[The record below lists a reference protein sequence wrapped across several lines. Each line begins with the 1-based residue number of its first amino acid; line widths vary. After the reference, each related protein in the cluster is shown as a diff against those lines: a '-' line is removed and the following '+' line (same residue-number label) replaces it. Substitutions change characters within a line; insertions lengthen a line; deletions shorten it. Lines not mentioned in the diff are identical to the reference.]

1 MENSFPQPQ
10 VAPLTRIRPTIEVWG
25 VRLVALLAAVMGVA
39 NLFSA
44 ILPAV
49 HSRMLI
55 IQDIFPME
63 VLHGTRLAAALAGFA
78 LLLLAGSLWRR
89 KHTAWILTVLILAA
103 SILMNLVKGLDY
115 EEALFD
121 AALIVL
127 LLILRP
133 NYHADSDRP
142 SIRQGLIVLACAF
155 AFTLAYG
162 TLGLALLD
170 RHFQIHFSLW
180 GALQQTLIMF
190 TTFNNPSLVPVTGFG
205 RYFVFSIYLVGAAT
219 GSYALLKLISPVLV
233 RQPATPEQ
241 RAHAARIVQAYGKTA
256 LARPALFEDKSYFF
270 SPGGSVIA
278 YAARGRGVIVLG
290 DPIGPPEDLPEAIR
304 AFQYFCTRN
313 DWTPSFVSVLP
324 EGLETYRAAGFDC
337 LCMGREA
344 IVDLAS
350 FSLAG
355 SAYKNV
361 RNAVT
366 KMGRLGYRAVM
377 HMPPLEVELLHELRS
392 ISDEWLT
399 MMHGGEM
406 HFSDGWFNDE
416 YIRNSPVMTIQA
428 ANGEITAF
436 ANLVPE
442 YQKNETSL
450 DLMRRR
456 REVENGTMELL
467 FASLLE
473 WAKAQGY
480 ASFSLGQ
487 APLTGI
493 GEHNDDPRI
502 EQALR
507 RLSEYFKRFIN
518 FRGLHTFKEKFNPRW
533 EPRYMV
539 YPGVPS
545 LPGIATTLLRVH
557 SDGNFLW
564 KFLKR

>member
-1 MENSFPQPQ
+1 MHN
-10 VAPLTRIRPTIEVWG
+10 
-25 VRLVALLAAVMGVA
+25 
-39 NLFSA
+39 
-44 ILPAV
+44 
-49 HSRMLI
+49 RMVI
-55 IQDIFPME
+55 FRDIFPME

-78 LLLLAGSLWRR
+78 LLLLASSLWRR
-89 KHTAWILTVLILAA
+89 KRTAWLLTILILSA
-103 SILMNLVKGLDY
+103 SIAMNLVKGLDY
-115 EEALFD
+115 EEASLD
-121 AALIVL
+121 ALVIIF

-142 SIRQGLIVLACAF
+142 SVRQGLIVLAWAF
-155 AFTLAYG
+155 GFTLAYG
-162 TLGLALLD
+162 TIGLDLLD
-170 RHFQIHFSLW
+170 RHFKIHFGFW
-180 GALQQTLIMF
+180 GALQQTLVMF
-190 TTFNNPSLVPVTGFG
+190 TTFNNPGLLPVTGFG

-233 RQPATPEQ
+233 RQPATPDE
-241 RAHAARIVQAYGKTA
+241 RARATKIVEAYGRTA

-270 SPGGSVIA
+270 SPGGAVIA
-278 YAARGRGVIVLG
+278 YAARGRGVIALG
-290 DPIGPPEDLPEAIR
+290 DPIGPPEDATEAIR
-304 AFQYFCTRN
+304 TFRHYCTRN
-313 DWTPSFVSVLP
+313 DWSPAFVSVLP
-324 EGLETYRAAGFDC
+324 DMLDSYRAAGFDC

-344 IVDLAS
+344 IVDLGS

-355 SAYKNV
+355 SANKNV

-366 KMGRLGYRAVM
+366 KMGRLGYRAEM
-377 HMPPLEVELLHELRS
+377 HLPPLEDKLLHELRE
-392 ISDEWLT
+392 ISNEWLT
-399 MMHGGEM
+399 MMHSGEM
-406 HFSDGWFNDE
+406 HFSEGWFDDDI
-416 YIRNSPVMTIQA
+416 IRNSLVMAIHAPTE
-428 ANGEITAF
+428 EITAF

-442 YQKNETSL
+442 YKKNETSL

-467 FASLLE
+467 FTSLLE
-473 WAKAQGY
+473 WAKGRGY

-518 FRGLHTFKEKFNPRW
+518 FGGLHSFKKKFNPRW

-539 YPGVPS
+539 YPGVAS
-545 LPGIATTLLRVH
+545 LPGIVTTLLRVH

-564 KFLKR
+564 DYLKK

>member
-1 MENSFPQPQ
+1 MEQSLSS
-10 VAPLTRIRPTIEVWG
+10 PLLKARPSLEAWG
-25 VRLVALLAAVMGVA
+25 VRIVALLTAVMGVV

-44 ILPAV
+44 IIPAM
-49 HSRMLI
+49 HTRMLI
-55 IQDIFPME
+55 IRDIFPME

-78 LLLLAGSLWRR
+78 LLLLASSLWRR
-89 KHTAWILTVLILAA
+89 KRTAWLLTVLILAG
-103 SILMNLVKGLDY
+103 SIVMNLVKGLDY
-115 EEALFD
+115 EEASLD
-121 AALIVL
+121 ALLIVF

-142 SIRQGLIVLACAF
+142 SVRQGLIVLAWAF
-155 AFTLAYG
+155 GFTLAYG
-162 TLGLALLD
+162 TIGLDLLD
-170 RHFQIHFSLW
+170 RHFKIHFGFW
-180 GALQQTLIMF
+180 GALQQTLVMF
-190 TTFNNPSLVPVTGFG
+190 TTFNNPGLLPVTGFG

-233 RQPATPEQ
+233 RQPATAEE
-241 RAHAARIVQAYGKTA
+241 RARAAKIVEAYGRTA
-256 LARPALFEDKSYFF
+256 LARAGPVRRQILFLQPGRFGHRLRRPRARRHRAGRPDRPA
-270 SPGGSVIA
+270 GG
-278 YAARGRGVIVLG
+278 
-290 DPIGPPEDLPEAIR
+290 
-304 AFQYFCTRN
+304 CTRSHPRSSGTFAPAMTGRRPLSRSCRTRL
-313 DWTPSFVSVLP
+313 DS
-324 EGLETYRAAGFDC
+324 YRAAGFDC
-337 LCMGREA
+337 LCMGQEA
-344 IVDLAS
+344 IVDLEP

-361 RNAVT
+361 RNAVA
-366 KMGRLGYRAVM
+366 KMGRLGYRAEM
-377 HMPPLEVELLHELRS
+377 HLPPLEDKLLHELRS

-406 HFSDGWFNDE
+406 HFSDGWFDDD
-416 YIRNSPVMTIQA
+416 YIRNSPVMAIHA

-467 FASLLE
+467 FTSLLE

-493 GEHNDDPRI
+493 GEHNDDPRV

-518 FRGLHTFKEKFNPRW
+518 FRGLHSFKEKFNPRW
-533 EPRYMV
+533 EPRYVV
-539 YPGVPS
+539 YLGVAS
-545 LPGIATTLLRVH
+545 LPGIITTLLRVH

-564 KFLKR
+564 NYLKK

>member
-1 MENSFPQPQ
+1 VDQSLTS
-10 VAPLTRIRPTIEVWG
+10 PLIKSRSSIEAFG
-25 VRLVALLAAVMGVA
+25 VRIVALLAAGMGVV

-44 ILPAV
+44 IIPAM
-49 HSRMLI
+49 HNRMLI
-55 IQDIFPME
+55 IRDIFPME

-78 LLLLAGSLWRR
+78 LLLLASSLWRR
-89 KHTAWILTVLILAA
+89 KRTAWLLTVLILAA
-103 SILMNLVKGLDY
+103 SIVMNLVKGLDY
-115 EEALFD
+115 EEALLD
-121 AALIVL
+121 ALLIIFL
-127 LLILRP
+127 LLLRP

-142 SIRQGLIVLACAF
+142 SVRQGLIVLAWAF
-155 AFTLAYG
+155 GFTLAYG
-162 TLGLALLD
+162 TLGLDLLD
-170 RHFQIHFSLW
+170 RHFKIHFGLW
-180 GALQQTLIMF
+180 GALQQTLVMF
-190 TTFNNPSLVPVTGFG
+190 TTFNNPSLLPVTGFG

-219 GSYALLKLISPVLV
+219 GSYALLKLISPVLI
-233 RQPATPEQ
+233 RQPATNDQ
-241 RAHAARIVQAYGKTA
+241 RLRAASIVESYGRTA

-278 YAARGRGVIVLG
+278 YAARGRGVIALG
-290 DPIGPPEDLPEAIR
+290 DPIGPPQDLEEAIR
-304 AFQYFCTRN
+304 LFRHFCDCN
-313 DWTPSFVSVLP
+313 DWSPAFVSVLP
-324 EGLETYRAAGFDC
+324 EGLDSYRAAGFDA
-337 LCMGREA
+337 LCMGQEA
-344 IVDLAS
+344 IVDLQS

-355 SAYKNV
+355 SAYKNI
-361 RNAVT
+361 RNSVT
-366 KMGRLGYRAVM
+366 KMGRLGYRAEL
-377 HMPPLEVELLHELRS
+377 HPKPLNDKLLHELRA

-406 HFSDGWFNDE
+406 HFSDGWFDDA
-416 YIRNSPVMTIQA
+416 YIRNSPVMAIHA

-467 FASLLE
+467 FSSLLE
-473 WAKAQGY
+473 WAKTQGY

-493 GEHNDDPRI
+493 GEHNDDPRL

-518 FRGLHTFKEKFNPRW
+518 FRGLHSFKEKFNPRW
-533 EPRYMV
+533 EPRYVV
-539 YPGVPS
+539 YLGVAS
-545 LPGIATTLLRVH
+545 LPGILTTLLRVH

-564 KFLKR
+564 NYLKK

>member
-1 MENSFPQPQ
+1 MDQAQ
-10 VAPLTRIRPTIEVWG
+10 TAPLIKARPALEAWG
-25 VRLVALLAAVMGVA
+25 VRIVALLTAVMGVV

-44 ILPAV
+44 VIPAV
-49 HSRMLI
+49 HARMVI
-55 IQDIFPME
+55 IRDIFPME

-78 LLLLAGSLWRR
+78 LLLLASSLWRR
-89 KHTAWILTVLILAA
+89 KRTAWLLTVLILAG
-103 SILMNLVKGLDY
+103 SIVVNLVKGLDY
-115 EEALFD
+115 EEASLN
-121 AALIVL
+121 ALLIML
-127 LLILRP
+127 LLVLRP

-142 SIRQGLIVLACAF
+142 SVRQGLVVLAWAF
-155 AFTLAYG
+155 GFTLAYG
-162 TLGLALLD
+162 TLGLDLLD
-170 RHFQIHFSLW
+170 RHFKIHFGLW
-180 GALQQTLIMF
+180 GALQQTLVMF
-190 TTFNNPSLVPVTGFG
+190 TTFNNPILLPVTSFG

-219 GSYALLKLISPVLV
+219 GSYALLKLISPVLI
-233 RQPATPEQ
+233 RKPASAEE
-241 RAHAARIVQAYGKTA
+241 RARAARIVEAYGRTA

-278 YAARGRGVIVLG
+278 YAARGRGVIALG
-290 DPIGPPEDLPEAIR
+290 DPIGPPEDATEAIR
-304 AFQYFCTRN
+304 AFRHFCDCN
-313 DWTPSFVSVLP
+313 DWTPAFVSVLP
-324 EGLETYRAAGFDC
+324 EALDSYRAAGFDS

-344 IVDLAS
+344 IVDLAT

-366 KMGRLGYRAVM
+366 KMNRLGYRAEM
-377 HMPPLEVELLHELRS
+377 HLPPLDDKLLHELRA

-406 HFSDGWFNDE
+406 HFSEGWFDDD
-416 YIRNSPVMTIQA
+416 YIRNSPVMAIHA
-428 ANGEITAF
+428 AHGEITAF

-450 DLMRRR
+450 DLMRRHW
-456 REVENGTMELL
+456 EVENGTMELL
-467 FASLLE
+467 FTSLLE
-473 WAKAQGY
+473 RAKAQGY

-493 GEHNDDPRI
+493 GEHNDDPRV

-518 FRGLHTFKEKFNPRW
+518 FGGLHSFKEKFNPRW
-533 EPRYMV
+533 EPRYLV
-539 YPGVPS
+539 YLGVAS
-545 LPGIATTLLRVH
+545 LPGIVTTLLRVH

-564 KFLKR
+564 NYFKKK